1 MGDKVHTETVEREAK
16 ERQKFEEDRQVKIGK
31 ELTNLRVK
39 QKKEHEGFLRT
50 EQRILDEM
58 NKKFSNEKKK
68 LIQKYNNL
76 KNELDVYQKQQITKF
91 EGRVK
96 NADLGSCKLSPSK

>member
-1 MGDKVHTETVEREAK
+1 MKVFKCSAELLNQKKIKDQLVKQKNFIEADKVHHECVNREAQ
-16 ERQKFEEDRQVKIGK
+16 ERDNFDRMRQEKIAK
-31 ELTNLRVK
+31 ELSTLRMR

-68 LIQKYNNL
+68 THPEI
-76 KNELDVYQKQQITKF
+76 KQ
-91 EGRVK
+91 
-96 NADLGSCKLSPSK
+96 P

>member
-1 MGDKVHTETVEREAK
+1 MKVFKCSAELLNQKKIKDQLVKQKNFIEADKVHTECVNREAA
-16 ERQKFEEDRQVKIGK
+16 ERDNFERMRQDKISK
-31 ELTNLRVK
+31 ELATLRMK

-68 LIQKYNNL
+68 LIQK
-76 KNELDVYQKQQITKF
+76 
-91 EGRVK
+91 
-96 NADLGSCKLSPSK
+96 